1 MPTDDQDHCP
11 QRGEERQGRRTV
23 PDNYVNG
30 VTGATLTSNGVN
42 NMIQKCLNDYQDILE
57 SLKK

>member
-1 MPTDDQDHCP
+1 MS
-11 QRGEERQGRRTV
+11 

-42 NMIQKCLNDYQDILE
+42 DMIQEDLKSYQDILKAQ
-57 SLKK
+57 KK